1 MPTFSAEQLDGLA
14 REIFERAGAPSDH
27 AACVAAHL
35 VEANLTGHDSH
46 GVLRIPQ
53 YVEQIEAGRLD
64 PRASMQVVQQSG
76 TCAVI
81 DGQGGFGQVI
91 ARGAMQLAIEL
102 ARTNGIGAVSV
113 RNCSHTGRIGLYTRM
128 AAEVGMVGIAVVN
141 TGGGGQTVA
150 PFGGTA
156 RRLSTNPISIAA
168 PRAKGP
174 PILLDMATS
183 VAPEGKVRARYQANK
198 SLPDGWLIDA
208 EGRPSTNAA
217 DFYHDPVGAL
227 LPLGGPVGYKGF
239 GLAFMIDILAGGL
252 SGAGCCEKFAPPLS
266 DAMFA
271 IAVDI
276 GRFLPQAELE
286 RRIEGLAAYVKS
298 SPTAGGYEEVFVP
311 GEVEELA
318 RVRRLAEG
326 ILVEQ
331 GTWELIDRIR
341 ARFEIPAPTART
353 S

>member
-1 MPTFSAEQLDGLA
+1 MPTFSAEQLDRLA
-14 REIFERAGAPSDH
+14 REIFERAGAPPDH

-46 GVLRIPQ
+46 GVLRVPQ
-53 YVEQIEAGRLD
+53 YVEQIEAGQLD

-76 TCAVI
+76 ACAVI

-91 ARGAMQLAIEL
+91 AHGAMRLAIEL
-102 ARTNGIGAVSV
+102 ARSSGIGAVTV
-113 RNCSHTGRIGLYTRM
+113 RNCTHTGRIGLYTRL
-128 AAEVGMVGIAVVN
+128 ATEAGMIGIAVVN
-141 TGGGGQTVA
+141 TGGGGQSVA
-150 PFGGTA
+150 PFGGTG

-183 VAPEGKVRARYQANK
+183 VAPEGKVRARYQADK
-198 SLPDGWLIDA
+198 PLPAGWLMDA
-208 EGRPSTNAA
+208 EGRPSTSAA

-252 SGAGCCEKFAPPLS
+252 SGEGCCERSSPPLS

-286 RRIEGLAAYVKS
+286 RSIEGLAAYVKS
-298 SPTAGGYEEVFVP
+298 SPTAAGYDEVFVP
-311 GEVEELA
+311 GEVEEHA
-318 RVRRLAEG
+318 RARRLAEG
-326 ILVEQ
+326 IPIEQ
-331 GTWELIDRIR
+331 GTWELIDRIL
-341 ARFEIPAPTART
+341 ARFEIAAPAPRAN
-353 S
+353 